1 MKGFT
6 ILQKRLVGFVLLVGL
21 MINLSGC
28 QQSVGANIHWD
39 SKDQILLS
47 EDSQVKL
54 RSVQTQVFD
63 TTDREKILRS
73 AIYAMQDLF
82 FEIDVVDLD
91 LGILSGKKLYNDN
104 SSGRDDPT
112 YYQYKTDDLIIFSTN
127 YRTYGPFKYRNDLT
141 RLTVTIRPR
150 GESQLNVR
158 ASVQYDID
166 VVDDPVVYQKFFA
179 LLRQSLFIASEFN

>member
-6 ILQKRLVGFVLLVGL
+6 ILQKRFVGFVLLVGL

-28 QQSVGANIHWD
+28 QQSLGANIHWD

-91 LGILSGKKLYNDN
+91 LGILSGKKLYL
-104 SSGRDDPT
+104 S
-112 YYQYKTDDLIIFSTN
+112 LIHI
-127 YRTYGPFKYRNDLT
+127 
-141 RLTVTIRPR
+141 
-150 GESQLNVR
+150 
-158 ASVQYDID
+158 
-166 VVDDPVVYQKFFA
+166 
-179 LLRQSLFIASEFN
+179 